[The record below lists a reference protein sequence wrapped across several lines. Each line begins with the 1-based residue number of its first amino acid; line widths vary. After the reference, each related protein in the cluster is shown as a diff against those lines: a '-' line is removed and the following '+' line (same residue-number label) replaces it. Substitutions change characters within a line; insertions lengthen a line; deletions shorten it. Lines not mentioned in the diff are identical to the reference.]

1 MNSQT
6 MNKQSGS
13 ALIVS
18 LVILV
23 VMTLIGITAMGSS
36 SLQERMAGNSRDTAL
51 AFQAA
56 EAALR
61 NGESFFINN
70 AIPALNVDPFLFNG
84 SNPGLYDRGN
94 MPDVSAAAT
103 WTNSLP
109 AGVITGVSTQPRYI
123 IERVM
128 TQPVD
133 SLNVTDPYADPP
145 QVRTW
150 ARVTA
155 RAEGGT
161 TNTQVML
168 QSYFG
173 PP

>member
-1 MNSQT
+1 MNGKT

-23 VMTLIGITAMGSS
+23 VMTLIGITAMGGS
-36 SLQERMAGNSRDTAL
+36 SLQERMAGNSRDMSI

-61 NGESFFINN
+61 DGESFFINN
-70 AIPALNVDPFLFNG
+70 AIPALNVDPFLFDGTNT
-84 SNPGLYDRGN
+84 GLYDRGN
-94 MPDVSAAAT
+94 MPDVSSAAT
-103 WTNSLP
+103 WANSLP
-109 AGVITGVSTQPRYI
+109 AAAVAGVTTQPRYV
-123 IERVM
+123 IERVL

-155 RAEGGT
+155 RSEGGT